1 MYIVN
6 IESHLKLSIMNQL
19 KLGWV
24 GLGNMGNPMVLNL
37 LNAGYEI
44 TVFNR
49 TREKEKSLLSAGTK
63 SASNL
68 AELIKNCDV
77 VFTMLSN
84 DAAVKEV
91 FESSVGL
98 LNANNQGKTIINM
111 STVSPETSRY
121 LHTICKQHQVNFID
135 APVSGSVKPAQDG
148 TLVIL
153 VGASNENFELA
164 KPLFDVLGKIAIHV
178 GEPGIASSAK
188 LAINYLLGLNLQGL
202 AETVLFAEKNGV
214 SKEDMLNIIN
224 QGACG
229 NGITNIKTPSI
240 INNSFPAAFA
250 LKHLVKDLRLAKEAG
265 LDSPLI
271 HPLYDSY
278 VRAEKEGLGDQDVM
292 AIISSLHNKAD

>member
-1 MYIVN
+1 M
-6 IESHLKLSIMNQL
+6 SKL
-19 KLGWV
+19 KLGWT
-24 GLGNMGNPMVLNL
+24 GLGNMGNPMVMNL
-37 LNAGYEI
+37 LKAGFEV

-49 TREKEKSLLSAGTK
+49 TKEKEAPLLAAGAKSTSSLQ
-63 SASNL
+63 
-68 AELIKNCDV
+68 ELMETCDV
-77 VFTMLSN
+77 VLTMLSN

-91 FESSVGL
+91 FEGPTGL
-98 LNANNQGKTIINM
+98 LSKSNSGKTIINM
-111 STVSPETSRY
+111 STVAPETSRY
-121 LHTICKQHQVNFID
+121 LNTICNQNQIHFID

-153 VGASNENFELA
+153 VGASSEDYELA
-164 KPLFDVLGKIAIHV
+164 KPIFDVLGKIAIHV
-178 GEPGIASSAK
+178 GEPGVASSAK
-188 LAINYLLGLNLQGL
+188 LAINYLLGLNLQGI

-229 NGITNIKTPSI
+229 NGITKIKTPSI
-240 INNSFPAAFA
+240 LNDSYPAAFA

-278 VRAEKEGLGDQDVM
+278 AAAEQEGLGDQDVM
-292 AIISSLHNKAD
+292 AIISSLKDK

>member
-1 MYIVN
+1 
-6 IESHLKLSIMNQL
+6 MNQL

-37 LNAGYEI
+37 LKAGFEVV
-44 TVFNR
+44 VFNR
-49 TREKEKSLLSAGTK
+49 TKEKEKSLVTAGAK
-63 SASNL
+63 SAVSL
-68 AELIKNCDV
+68 SELIKNCDV

-91 FESSVGL
+91 FDGADGI
-98 LNANNQGKTIINM
+98 LNSGNHGKTIINM
-111 STVSPETSRY
+111 STVSPETARH
-121 LHTICKQHQVNFID
+121 LNTICKQRQVNFID

-153 VGASNENFELA
+153 VGASIENFELA
-164 KPLFDVLGKIAIHV
+164 KPMFDVLGKIAIHV
-178 GEPGIASSAK
+178 GEPGVASSAK

-214 SKEDMLNIIN
+214 SKDDMLNIIN

-229 NGITNIKTPSI
+229 NGITNIKTASI
-240 INNSFPAAFA
+240 LNDSFPAAFA

-271 HPLYDSY
+271 HPLYDSFAS
-278 VRAEKEGLGDQDVM
+278 AEQEGLGDQDVM
-292 AIISSLHNKAD
+292 AIITSLKNKEV

>member
-1 MYIVN
+1 M
-6 IESHLKLSIMNQL
+6 ELHLKPTIMNQL

-24 GLGNMGNPMVLNL
+24 GLGNMGSPMVLNL
-37 LNAGYEI
+37 LKAQYEV

-49 TREKEKSLLSAGTK
+49 TKEKEKPLVIAGAK
-63 SASNL
+63 SAVSLN
-68 AELIKNCDV
+68 ELLKNCDII
-77 VFTMLSN
+77 FTMLSN

-91 FESSVGL
+91 FEGSDGL
-98 LNANNQGKTIINM
+98 LNSENQGKTIINM
-111 STVSPETSRY
+111 STVSPETSRH
-121 LHTICKQHQVNFID
+121 LNTICKQQQVHFID

-153 VGASNENFELA
+153 VGASHENFELA
-164 KPLFDVLGKIAIHV
+164 KPMFDVLGKIAIHV
-178 GEPGIASSAK
+178 GEPGVASSAK

-214 SKEDMLNIIN
+214 SKQDMLNIIN

-229 NGITNIKTPSI
+229 NGITTIKTPSI
-240 INNSFPAAFA
+240 LNDSFPAAFA

-271 HPLYDSY
+271 QPLYDSY
-278 VRAEKEGLGDQDVM
+278 ASAEKEGLGDQDAM
-292 AIISSLHNKAD
+292 AIISSLKGK

>member
-1 MYIVN
+1 
-6 IESHLKLSIMNQL
+6 MNTL

-37 LNAGYEI
+37 LKAGFEV

-49 TREKEKSLLSAGTK
+49 TKDKEAPL
-63 SASNL
+63 L
-68 AELIKNCDV
+68 AEGATAATSLQHLMETADV
-77 VFTMLSN
+77 VVTMLSN

-91 FESSVGL
+91 FESPTGL
-98 LNANNQGKTIINM
+98 LAAAIPGKTIINM
-111 STVSPETSRY
+111 STVAPETSRY
-121 LHTICKQHQVNFID
+121 LHTLCQLHQVHFID

-153 VGASNENFELA
+153 VGASNEDFEKA
-164 KPLFDVLGKIAIHV
+164 QPLFDALGKIAIHV
-178 GEPGIASSAK
+178 GAPGVASSAK
-188 LAINYLLGLNLQGL
+188 LAINYLLGLNLQGI

-240 INNSFPAAFA
+240 LNDSFPAAFA

-278 VRAEKEGLGDQDVM
+278 AAAEQEGLGDQDVM
-292 AIISSLHNKAD
+292 AIISSLKNK

>member
-1 MYIVN
+1 
-6 IESHLKLSIMNQL
+6 MNTL

-37 LNAGYEI
+37 LKAGFEV

-49 TREKEKSLLSAGTK
+49 TKDKEAPL
-63 SASNL
+63 L
-68 AELIKNCDV
+68 AEGATAATSLQHLMETADV
-77 VFTMLSN
+77 VVTMLSN
-84 DAAVKEV
+84 DTAVKEV
-91 FESSVGL
+91 FEGPTGL
-98 LNANNQGKTIINM
+98 LAAAIPGKTIINM
-111 STVSPETSRY
+111 STVAPETSRY
-121 LHTICKQHQVNFID
+121 LHTLCQLHQVHFID

-153 VGASNENFELA
+153 VGASNEDFEKA
-164 KPLFDVLGKIAIHV
+164 QPLFDALGKIAIHV
-178 GEPGIASSAK
+178 GAPGVASTAK
-188 LAINYLLGLNLQGL
+188 LAINYLLGLNLQGI

-214 SKEDMLNIIN
+214 NKEDMLNIIN

-240 INNSFPAAFA
+240 LNDSFPAAFA

-278 VRAEKEGLGDQDVM
+278 AAAEQEGLGDQDVM
-292 AIISSLHNKAD
+292 AIISSLKNK